1 MLKTRVVTALALLAG
16 FLAMLFLLPF
26 FGWLAFS
33 SLVAGA
39 GAWEWGGLLK
49 LTAVRRKIYAG
60 TASLVCALLG
70 WSIFDIGSGHL
81 RAAPLLIGLFTLAGL
96 FWLLAVPAWLNLK
109 WPIAAGPAGLLAGW
123 VVLIPACLALMQ
135 LRVANP
141 FLLLAAMAFVWLADI
156 AAYFSG
162 RAFGKHKLAPLIS
175 PGKTWEGVA
184 GAGLALAIY
193 SLIVAGIAG
202 LMPSTTAA
210 VLAMLAL
217 LECLLG
223 VSILGDLFESLAKR
237 QAGVK
242 DSGSILP
249 GHGGV
254 LDRIDSLTSTLPL
267 CGLAL
272 LAWEGKLP

>member
-26 FGWLAFS
+26 SGWLLFAS
-33 SLVAGA
+33 CVAGA

-49 LTAVRRKIYAG
+49 LSGIRRGTYAG
-60 TASLVCALLG
+60 AAFLLCALLG
-70 WSIFDIGSGHL
+70 WGIFDVGTGQTL
-81 RAAPLLIGLFTLAGL
+81 DVPLLIVLLTLAGL
-96 FWLLAVPAWLNLK
+96 FWLLAVPAWLIRK
-109 WPIAAGPAGLLAGW
+109 WSIAASPAGLVAGW

-135 LRVANP
+135 LRVASP
-141 FLLLAAMAFVWLADI
+141 LLLLAVMAFVWLADI

-162 RAFGKHKLAPLIS
+162 RAFGKHKLAPQIS
-175 PGKTWEGVA
+175 PGKTWEGAA
-184 GAGLALAIY
+184 GAAVALVVY
-193 SLIVAGIAG
+193 CLIVASAAS
-202 LMPSTTAA
+202 LVPSSPAILLGA
-210 VLAMLAL
+210 LVL
-217 LECLLG
+217 LECLLA

-242 DSGSILP
+242 DSGSLLP

-254 LDRIDSLTSTLPL
+254 LDRIDSLTSALPM

-272 LAWEGKLP
+272 LAWEGRLV

>member
-26 FGWLAFS
+26 SGWLAFS
-33 SLVAGA
+33 SFVAGV

-49 LTAVRRKIYAG
+49 LTDVRRKAYAG
-60 TASLVCALLG
+60 TALLACGLLG
-70 WSIFDIGSGHL
+70 WGIFDIGSGQL
-81 RAAPLLIGLFTLAGL
+81 RATPLLIGMFALGGL
-96 FWLLAVPAWLNLK
+96 FWLLIVPAWLSRK
-109 WPIAAGPAGLLAGW
+109 WPIASGPGLLAGW

-141 FLLLAAMAFVWLADI
+141 FLLLAVMAFVWLADI

-184 GAGLALAIY
+184 GAAIALAIY
-193 SLIVAGIAG
+193 SLIVAGVAG
-202 LMPSTTAA
+202 LMPATAA
-210 VLAMLAL
+210 AALATLAL

-242 DSGSILP
+242 DSGSMLP

-272 LAWEGKLP
+272 LAWGGRLP